1 MFQKMIESRNKEPL
15 QQMRNSNTPVY
26 QRSEEAEAAI
36 LPGQPWFFRDYT
48 EQPVQMKTDN
58 NVIQMATEEQRGAL
72 RAAIT
77 AYEGSRNTLQQ
88 AASVEPDTVSENP
101 MVNPTSH
108 SLVYQWTI
116 GNHTLR
122 GHVHYRGFQDV
133 KRGPVP
139 GNAWIKGVRGF
150 AFPLPDYIPKPSQV
164 EANRL
169 FADAAAEAAEAA
181 SGFGFGTRVQPAQP
195 AQPPERRSRR

>member
-72 RAAIT
+72 TAAIA
-77 AYEGSRNTLQQ
+77 AYEEPRNTLQQ
-88 AASVEPDTVSENP
+88 AAAVEPDTVSENP
-101 MVNPTSH
+101 MVNPKSH
-108 SLVYQWTI
+108 SLVYEWGI
-116 GNHTLR
+116 GVDHGNKHTLR
-122 GHVHYRGFQDV
+122 GHVHYRGFQNV
-133 KRGPVP
+133 KQGPVP
-139 GNAWIKGVRGF
+139 GNAWIENVNAF
-150 AFPLPDYIPKPSQV
+150 HFPLPKHVLNKASTQD
-164 EANRL
+164 EANIL
-169 FADAAAEAAEAA
+169 FGE
-181 SGFGFGTRVQPAQP
+181 VQPAAPPPP
-195 AQPPERRSRR
+195 AFAFRTRSQQSAPTK